1 MEGKDSSSWVIYDVY
16 GWFMTRR
23 VLRRGMPWRRG
34 SCVFDVVSF
43 FFFFFKG
50 KNITAMIG
58 HDWFDERSLNVCI
71 KLLNKA
77 LERCGTLFSKCKNVE
92 RNII

>member
-1 MEGKDSSSWVIYDVY
+1 
-16 GWFMTRR
+16 
-23 VLRRGMPWRRG
+23 MPWRRG
-34 SCVFDVVSF
+34 SCVFDVVS

-71 KLLNKA
+71 KLLDKA
-77 LERCGTLFSKCKNVE
+77 LERCEHYFQSVRMSKE
-92 RNII
+92 T

>member
-1 MEGKDSSSWVIYDVY
+1 MEGKNSSSWVIYDV
-16 GWFMTRR
+16 WRR
-23 VLRRGMPWRRG
+23 VLRNALETRKLCLR
-34 SCVFDVVSF
+34 CSF
-43 FFFFFKG
+43 FLFFFFKG

-71 KLLNKA
+71 KLLDKA

>member
-1 MEGKDSSSWVIYDVY
+1 MVYDAEGVEAWNALE
-16 GWFMTRR
+16 TRKLC
-23 VLRRGMPWRRG
+23 LR
-34 SCVFDVVSF
+34 CSF

-71 KLLNKA
+71 KLLDKA